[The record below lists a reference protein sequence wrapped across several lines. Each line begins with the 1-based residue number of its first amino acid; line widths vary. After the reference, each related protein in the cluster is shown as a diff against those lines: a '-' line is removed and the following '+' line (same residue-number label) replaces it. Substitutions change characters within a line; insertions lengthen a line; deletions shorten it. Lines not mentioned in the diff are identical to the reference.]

1 MPIEIDKKKLIQ
13 RRNLEKQF
21 GRRRT
26 ATFNKAK
33 IEIIVDLAPACTKT
47 AVPVVM
53 VSGWASTAAVLKE
66 NIIALAATGRRIIYA
81 NAPHGVPAA
90 GQPGYPAAELRKAA
104 ALLLTLDARRVRHA
118 DVVAH
123 SEGAIVVAIAA
134 TLRPEKFRNVI
145 LVNPAG
151 LSKIK
156 DIGQLASDFS
166 VDMLWGEIRRLLA
179 EPGLAKT
186 VLTTWLEAGK
196 TIVADPFK
204 AWEEVQAISSAEI
217 AGLLKDLKDRGLG
230 VAVIHAKDDRTFPVE
245 EVCRRARAGEVCEII
260 VVPGSH
266 NELYL
271 KPEAF
276 AHLINRTLIALESR
290 KK

>member
-1 MPIEIDKKKLIQ
+1 MKLNNQEKI
-13 RRNLEKQF
+13 RRGLLKQF
-21 GRRRT
+21 GRRKT
-26 ATFNKAK
+26 ATFNKAS
-33 IEIIVDLAPACTKT
+33 IEIVDLAPPRTKT
-47 AVPVVM
+47 PVPVVM
-53 VSGWASTAAVLKE
+53 VSGWATTATVLKE
-66 NIIALAATGRRIIYA
+66 NIIALAATGRRVVYA

-90 GQPGYPAAELRKAA
+90 GRPGYPAAELRKAS
-104 ALLLTLDARRVRHA
+104 ALLLALDARGVRRA
-118 DVVAH
+118 DMVAH

-134 TLRPEKFRNVI
+134 TLRPAKFRNVI

-179 EPGLAKT
+179 APALAKT

-196 TIVADPFK
+196 TIVAAPFK

-217 AGLLKDLKDRGLG
+217 AGLLKDLKDRGIG

-245 EVCRRARAGEVCEII
+245 EVCLRARRGEVCEII

-271 KPEAF
+271 KPDVF
-276 AHLINRTLIALESR
+276 ARLIDRTLIALESR
-290 KK
+290 RK